1 MYKTLKNLFFTLA
14 VTVLCVNLSFAQRGK
29 EIKATKEYN
38 NFAYI
43 DAQQV
48 YLEVVNNG
56 RQSAQIYQRLANTFY
71 YNSQYSDAAKWYQLL
86 VDQYPDDASPDY
98 LFRLAQCY
106 RSLNNH
112 EASNRIMEL
121 YVAKGGNTKIA
132 ENYSGPN
139 YLEQIAA
146 GALKY
151 ELRKVSANTGNSD
164 FGPSFYGDKV
174 VFASASDTVID
185 RKLALHEWNNQP
197 YLDLFVANVDSE
209 GDLTDLQPLL
219 GDVNSKYHESSPAF
233 TKDGK
238 TMYFTRNN
246 YLEGRKGRDK
256 GTDGEKRVLLKIY
269 SATLSGSRWTNIK
282 ELPFNGDKFNT
293 AHPVLSLDE
302 KRLYFVSDRPESIGM
317 SDIWYTDIA
326 ENGTFGAPKKISII
340 NTEARES
347 FPFISKDN
355 VLYFSSDGRSGLG
368 GFDVYKT
375 PLDSDGMPTEVKNL
389 GAPTNSEKDDFGF
402 IFDSEKERGYVS
414 SNRSGDGGFINDDIY
429 LVIPC
434 KVRVNGVVTDSKTGG
449 LIPGARVQLFDVNN
463 NPIGEPVEVGDDAAY
478 SFDVSCANSYR
489 LQADKKD
496 YDPNEI
502 VFETPDVSGDLLKSI
517 ALDPVDCPSDDL
529 GCQLVLEPIYFDLDK
544 HFIRP
549 DAEVELAKILE
560 AMKLYPELSIHI
572 ESHTDSR
579 ANDAYNIALS
589 MRRANATKEWLVK
602 KGIDESRLT
611 FEGYGES
618 RLTNE
623 CANNVDCTEEQHQ
636 LNRRSMFIIQ
646 QSSKD

>member
-1 MYKTLKNLFFTLA
+1 MFKTINKLILTSL
-14 VTVLCVNLSFAQRGK
+14 VVVLCVNLSFAQRGK
-29 EIKATKEYN
+29 EITATKEYD
-38 NFAYI
+38 NFAYV

-48 YLEVVNNG
+48 YLEVVKNG

-71 YNSQYSDAAKWYQLL
+71 YNSQYGEAAKWYQLL
-86 VDQYPDDASPDY
+86 VDEYPDDASSVY

-112 EASNRIMEL
+112 EASNTIMGL
-121 YVAKGGNTKIA
+121 YVEKGGDTKIA
-132 ENYSGPN
+132 ENYTGPN
-139 YLEQIAA
+139 YLEQIAN

-151 ELRKVSANTGNSD
+151 ELRTVSANTENSD

-174 VFASASDTVID
+174 VFASASDTIID
-185 RKLALHEWNNQP
+185 KKLSLHEWNNQP
-197 YLDLFVANVDSE
+197 YLDLFVASVDSE
-209 GDLTDLQPLL
+209 GDLKDLKPLA
-219 GDVNSKYHESSPAF
+219 GDVNSKYHESSPTF

-256 GTDGEKRVLLKIY
+256 GTDGDKRVLLKIY
-269 SATLSGSRWTNIK
+269 SATLSGSNWTNIK
-282 ELPFNGDKFNT
+282 ELPINGDKFNT

-326 ENGTFGAPKKISII
+326 DNGAFGTPKRINSI

-355 VLYFSSDGRSGLG
+355 VLYFSSDGRNGLG
-368 GFDVYKT
+368 GFDVYST
-375 PLDSDGMPTEVKNL
+375 LLDSEGMPTKVKNL

-402 IFDSEKERGYVS
+402 IFDTEKERGYVS
-414 SNRSGDGGFINDDIY
+414 SNRSGDGGFVNDDIY
-429 LVIPC
+429 LVVPC
-434 KVRVNGVVTDSKTGG
+434 EVSVKGVVTNAKTGE
-449 LIPGARVQLFDVNN
+449 LLPGARLQLFDVSN
-463 NPIGEPVEVGDDAAY
+463 NPIGEPVVVGADAAY
-478 SFDVSCANSYR
+478 SFDVDCGSSYR

-496 YDPNEI
+496 FDPNE
-502 VFETPDVSGDLLKSI
+502 VLFDTPEISGELIKSI
-517 ALDPVDCPSDDL
+517 ALNPVDCPSDDL

-549 DAEVELAKILE
+549 DAEIELAKILE

-579 ANDAYNIALS
+579 ANDAYNVALS
-589 MRRANATKEWLVK
+589 MRRAKATKEWLVN
-602 KGIDESRLT
+602 KGIDESRLSS
-611 FEGYGES
+611 EGYGET

-623 CANNVDCTEEQHQ
+623 CSNGVDCTEEQHQ
-636 LNRRSMFIIQ
+636 LNRRSMFII
-646 QSSKD
+646 KPNK